1 MWLWCVAIIAL
12 NEFFRS
18 IILLRVNA
26 GISRENSGEAS
37 KRVTRIGDGDV
48 DVDGKW
54 EMGMEIESTP
64 TPSPRK

>member
-1 MWLWCVAIIAL
+1 M
-12 NEFFRS
+12 
-18 IILLRVNA
+18 RVNA